1 MCEDNIPTSLK
12 LYGKGIPT
20 FLIHYRTFVKRLS
33 VLNIGL
39 FLMTFF
45 LIVHTSIHETMKC
58 SSL

>member
-39 FLMTFF
+39 FFNDIFF
-45 LIVHTSIHETMKC
+45 NRPYIHT
-58 SSL
+58 